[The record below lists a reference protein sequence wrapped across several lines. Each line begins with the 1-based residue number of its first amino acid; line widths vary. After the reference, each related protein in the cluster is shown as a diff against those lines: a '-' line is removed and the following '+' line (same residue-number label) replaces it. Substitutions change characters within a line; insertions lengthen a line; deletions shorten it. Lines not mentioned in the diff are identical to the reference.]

1 MKKINFILLLFLFY
15 GCENINKDSM
25 SSVRI
30 DKQLFGETVD
40 GIKIH
45 EYTLKN
51 KSGMEISI
59 IEYGGIITSWKAG
72 DREGVYEDVVL
83 GFDNLRD
90 YENKSPYFGALI
102 GRYGNRIADG
112 KFSIENKNYIGDLA
126 ISLEKIIFESNK
138 YKIKKNKYLS
148 QITIH
153 GILHLLGYDH
163 INDDDYEIMNKI
175 EDRIIKEL
183 YCN

>member
-1 MKKINFILLLFLFY
+1 MQSISFNLDNPQWEKEFPEYKTIISDAVKKTFQSENVESQNNYISVLLTSDD
-15 GCENINKDSM
+15 NIRELNLKY
-25 SSVRI
+25 RN
-30 DKQLFGETVD
+30 
-40 GIKIH
+40 
-45 EYTLKN
+45 KN
-51 KSGMEISI
+51 KA
-59 IEYGGIITSWKAG
+59 TN
-72 DREGVYEDVVL
+72 VL
-83 GFDNLRD
+83 AFPIK
-90 YENKSPYFGALI
+90 E
-102 GRYGNRIADG
+102 
-112 KFSIENKNYIGDLA
+112 SIEQKNYIGDLA

-163 INDDDYEIMNKI
+163 IKDDDYEVMNKI

>member
-1 MKKINFILLLFLFY
+1 MQGISFNLDNPQWKKEFPEYKAIISNAVNKTFQSENVVSQNNHISVLLTSND
-15 GCENINKDSM
+15 NIKELNLKY
-25 SSVRI
+25 RN
-30 DKQLFGETVD
+30 
-40 GIKIH
+40 
-45 EYTLKN
+45 KN
-51 KSGMEISI
+51 KA
-59 IEYGGIITSWKAG
+59 TN
-72 DREGVYEDVVL
+72 VL
-83 GFDNLRD
+83 AFPIQ
-90 YENKSPYFGALI
+90 E
-102 GRYGNRIADG
+102 
-112 KFSIENKNYIGDLA
+112 SIEKKNYIGDLA

-163 INDDDYEIMNKI
+163 IKDDDYEVMNKI

>member
-1 MKKINFILLLFLFY
+1 MQSISFNLDNPQWKKEFPEYKAIISNAVNKTFQSENVVSQNNHISVLLTSND
-15 GCENINKDSM
+15 NIKELNLKY
-25 SSVRI
+25 RN
-30 DKQLFGETVD
+30 
-40 GIKIH
+40 
-45 EYTLKN
+45 KN
-51 KSGMEISI
+51 KA
-59 IEYGGIITSWKAG
+59 TN
-72 DREGVYEDVVL
+72 VL
-83 GFDNLRD
+83 AFPIQ
-90 YENKSPYFGALI
+90 E
-102 GRYGNRIADG
+102 
-112 KFSIENKNYIGDLA
+112 SIEKKNYIGDLA

-138 YKIKKNKYLS
+138 YKIKKDKYLS

>member
-1 MKKINFILLLFLFY
+1 MQSISFNLDNPQWEKEFPEYKTIISDAVKKTFQSENVESQNNHISVLLTSDD
-15 GCENINKDSM
+15 NIKELNLKY
-25 SSVRI
+25 RN
-30 DKQLFGETVD
+30 
-40 GIKIH
+40 
-45 EYTLKN
+45 KN
-51 KSGMEISI
+51 KA
-59 IEYGGIITSWKAG
+59 TN
-72 DREGVYEDVVL
+72 VL
-83 GFDNLRD
+83 AFPIQ
-90 YENKSPYFGALI
+90 E
-102 GRYGNRIADG
+102 
-112 KFSIENKNYIGDLA
+112 SIEQKNYIGDLA

-163 INDDDYEIMNKI
+163 IKDDDYKVMNKI

>member
-1 MKKINFILLLFLFY
+1 MQSISFNLDNPQWKKEFPEYKAIISNAVNKTFQSENVVSQNNHISVLLTSND
-15 GCENINKDSM
+15 NIKELNLKY
-25 SSVRI
+25 RN
-30 DKQLFGETVD
+30 
-40 GIKIH
+40 
-45 EYTLKN
+45 KN
-51 KSGMEISI
+51 KA
-59 IEYGGIITSWKAG
+59 TN
-72 DREGVYEDVVL
+72 VL
-83 GFDNLRD
+83 AFPIQ
-90 YENKSPYFGALI
+90 E
-102 GRYGNRIADG
+102 
-112 KFSIENKNYIGDLA
+112 SIEQKNYIGDLA

-148 QITIH
+148 KITIH

>member
-1 MKKINFILLLFLFY
+1 MQGISFNLDNPQWKKEFPEYKTIISDAVKKTFQSENVESQNNHISVLLTSDD
-15 GCENINKDSM
+15 NIKELNLKY
-25 SSVRI
+25 RN
-30 DKQLFGETVD
+30 
-40 GIKIH
+40 
-45 EYTLKN
+45 KN
-51 KSGMEISI
+51 KA
-59 IEYGGIITSWKAG
+59 TN
-72 DREGVYEDVVL
+72 VL
-83 GFDNLRD
+83 AFPIQ
-90 YENKSPYFGALI
+90 E
-102 GRYGNRIADG
+102 
-112 KFSIENKNYIGDLA
+112 SIEQKNYIGDLA

-163 INDDDYEIMNKI
+163 IKDDDYEVMNKI

>member
-1 MKKINFILLLFLFY
+1 MQSISFNLDNPQWKKEFPEYKTIISDAVKKTFQSENVNDQNNHISIFLTSD
-15 GCENINKDSM
+15 NVIKDLNQKY
-25 SSVRI
+25 RN
-30 DKQLFGETVD
+30 
-40 GIKIH
+40 
-45 EYTLKN
+45 KN
-51 KSGMEISI
+51 KA
-59 IEYGGIITSWKAG
+59 TN
-72 DREGVYEDVVL
+72 VL
-83 GFDNLRD
+83 AFPIQ
-90 YENKSPYFGALI
+90 E
-102 GRYGNRIADG
+102 
-112 KFSIENKNYIGDLA
+112 SIENKNYIGDLA

-163 INDDDYEIMNKI
+163 INDDDYEVMNKI

>member
-1 MKKINFILLLFLFY
+1 MQSISFNLDNPQWKKEFPEYKTIISDAVKKTFQSENVESQNNYISVLLTSDD
-15 GCENINKDSM
+15 NIRELNLKYRNKNKDTN
-25 SSVRI
+25 V
-30 DKQLFGETVD
+30 LAFP
-40 GIKIH
+40 IK
-45 EYTLKN
+45 E
-51 KSGMEISI
+51 
-59 IEYGGIITSWKAG
+59 
-72 DREGVYEDVVL
+72 
-83 GFDNLRD
+83 
-90 YENKSPYFGALI
+90 
-102 GRYGNRIADG
+102 
-112 KFSIENKNYIGDLA
+112 SIEQKNYIGDLA

-163 INDDDYEIMNKI
+163 IKDDDYEVMNKI

>member
-1 MKKINFILLLFLFY
+1 MQSISFNLDNPQWKKEFPEYKTIISDAVKKTFQSENVESQNNHISVLLTSDD
-15 GCENINKDSM
+15 NIKELNLKY
-25 SSVRI
+25 RN
-30 DKQLFGETVD
+30 
-40 GIKIH
+40 
-45 EYTLKN
+45 KN
-51 KSGMEISI
+51 KA
-59 IEYGGIITSWKAG
+59 TN
-72 DREGVYEDVVL
+72 VL
-83 GFDNLRD
+83 AFPIQ
-90 YENKSPYFGALI
+90 E
-102 GRYGNRIADG
+102 
-112 KFSIENKNYIGDLA
+112 SIEQKNYIGDLA

-163 INDDDYEIMNKI
+163 IKDDDYEVMNKI

>member
-1 MKKINFILLLFLFY
+1 MQSISFNLDNPQWKKEFPEYKTIISDAVKKTFQSENVESQNNYISVLLTSDD
-15 GCENINKDSM
+15 NIRELNLKY
-25 SSVRI
+25 RN
-30 DKQLFGETVD
+30 
-40 GIKIH
+40 
-45 EYTLKN
+45 KN
-51 KSGMEISI
+51 KA
-59 IEYGGIITSWKAG
+59 TN
-72 DREGVYEDVVL
+72 VL
-83 GFDNLRD
+83 
-90 YENKSPYFGALI
+90 A
-102 GRYGNRIADG
+102 
-112 KFSIENKNYIGDLA
+112 FSIQESIEQKNYIGDLA

-163 INDDDYEIMNKI
+163 IKDDDYKVMNKI